1 MTAPDELR
9 VAAAAHDEGA
19 IRAILSPLPEDDRAD
34 LAPIAREV
42 VRTEVAHGLEAR
54 HLEPMLVLAYGLL
67 PVTEIR
73 KLGWRSRHLRT
84 DFADIL
90 RRRSPERL
98 GPIVEHLLENVGGE
112 AAWRTVRPLVRDGVI
127 ERPATPAYT
136 IAMLTTTR
144 WRPASELLA
153 ADPSLLDVEAWR
165 LFEVEGGGEDS
176 LANYE
181 KFYGDTWGDAFRAL
195 AAADSR
201 MRDRLLDASLAALGR
216 DFSAYRAG
224 WFSRFH
230 ESLAPTDGERAA
242 RADSYLGLLR
252 SRVGPTVSFAVVALK
267 RIERA
272 GMLPGSTLLD
282 RIGPVLTEASAGTA
296 KAALDLVGAA
306 GTRSPGEAE
315 RAALVAVEAMRH
327 PAVDVQRAAIALV
340 SRLAAAPDV
349 EVAAAVVDR
358 LPDVA
363 ASQRSD
369 AAALVERLAG
379 EAALAPPARPIAP
392 APPLEATSV
401 ARSPTDP
408 SRALEPIETLEELVD
423 VAVSVIETGEPAD
436 DLERVLDAVRRFGHR
451 ESPAFARLTAPIA
464 RRARTLLKRRE
475 SIPFN
480 GFDAR
485 SDIAA
490 LLLAWATGEV
500 TPSAE
505 IHSSVN
511 PGAGAFLSAR
521 AREAAEDVA
530 RGESRPSVALPTHRG
545 GWIEPAA
552 LVERL
557 GRHPPASTL
566 DFVAAILRLAGD
578 GRPMALKAAR
588 ELAGEVGAVVRYAL
602 GGEEAIGKTA
612 SWWVAAGRVR
622 APGFDDV
629 AVARRHGDLGPEAA
643 RAATTSLRIVRPR
656 GTYEELILDV
666 QPPPQDGTPLEMPTA
681 LMLRNPSVM
690 TWTGR
695 SDAVMTRWI
704 ATIQPGYREVWAA
717 IGSLLIG
724 RNLDWW
730 SAEWGNRAFLEP
742 FLDPWTDLESHAIEL
757 IGIALGAKEAG
768 ERGLASDV
776 ARLAIAG
783 GRLEAAGLARGF
795 AAAATLKLDRPQRW
809 AQSLADVAAD
819 SDRHTGVVAESIARS
834 LGAVRER
841 PGASLVPVLR
851 LLDELLAETGS
862 RVVEAAHPDLE
873 ALGSLGGQA
882 GRLARSILARGD
894 SGVG

>member
-9 VAAAAHDEGA
+9 VAAAAHDEAA
-19 IRAILSPLPEDDRAD
+19 IRAILSPLPEADRAD

-42 VRTEVAHGLEAR
+42 VRAEVANGLEAR
-54 HLEPMLVLAYGLL
+54 HLGPMLVLAYGLL

-84 DFADIL
+84 DVADVL

-98 GPIVEHLLENVGGE
+98 GPIAEHLLENVGGE
-112 AAWRTVRPLVRDGVI
+112 AAWRTVRPLVREGVL
-127 ERPATPAYT
+127 ERPTTPAYT
-136 IAMLTTTR
+136 IAMLTMTR
-144 WRPASELLA
+144 WRPASELLDS
-153 ADPSLLDVEAWR
+153 DPSLLDVEVWR

-195 AAADSR
+195 AAADPG

-216 DFSAYRAG
+216 DFSTYRAG

-230 ESLAPTDGERAA
+230 ESLAPTVAERAA
-242 RADSYLGLLR
+242 RAEAYLGLLR
-252 SRVGPTVSFAVVALK
+252 SRVGPTVSFAVAALK
-267 RIERA
+267 QVEGA
-272 GMLPGSTLLD
+272 GLLEPSMLLD
-282 RIGPVLTEASAGTA
+282 RIGPVLSEASAGTA
-296 KAALDLVGAA
+296 KAGLSLVGAA
-306 GTRSPGEAE
+306 GTRSPDEAG
-315 RAALVAVEAMRH
+315 RAAHVATDGLRH
-327 PAVDVQRAAIALV
+327 PAVDVQRVAIALV
-340 SRLAAAPDV
+340 SRLGAVPD
-349 EVAAAVVDR
+349 ADLAAVVADR

-363 ASQRSD
+363 ASQRSA
-369 AAALVERLAG
+369 AAALVERLGG
-379 EAALAPPARPIAP
+379 EP
-392 APPLEATSV
+392 APPSGRPV
-401 ARSPTDP
+401 AGEEPSRAGRPPLMPTDP
-408 SRALEPIETLEELVD
+408 SRALARIERLEELVD

-436 DLERVLDAVRRFGHR
+436 DLERVLDAMRRFGDR

-475 SIPFN
+475 SMPFN

-490 LLLAWATGEV
+490 VLLAWATGEV

-505 IHSSVN
+505 IHSMVN

-521 AREAAEDVA
+521 ARESAEDIA

-557 GRHPPASTL
+557 GGRPPASTL
-566 DFVAAILRLAGD
+566 DLVAAILRLAGD
-578 GRPMALKAAR
+578 GRPEALEAAR
-588 ELAGEVGAVVRYAL
+588 ELAGEVGAVVRYSL

-612 SWWVAAGRVR
+612 SWWVAAARVR

-629 AVARRHGDLGPEAA
+629 AVARRHGDLGAEAA

-656 GTYEELILDV
+656 GTYEQLILDV
-666 QPPPQDGTPLEMPTA
+666 QPPPRDGTPLEMPTA

-695 SDAVMTRWI
+695 SDPVMTRWI

-742 FLDPWTDLESHAIEL
+742 FLDPWTELESHAIEL
-757 IGIALGAKEAG
+757 IAIALAAKEAG
-768 ERGLASDV
+768 ESGLASDV
-776 ARLAIAG
+776 ARLAIADA
-783 GRLEAAGLARGF
+783 RLDAAGLARGF
-795 AAAATLKLDRPQRW
+795 ATAASLMLDRPQRW
-809 AQSLADVAAD
+809 AQSLVGVAAD
-819 SDRHTGVVAESIARS
+819 SDRHAAVVAESIARS

-841 PGASLVPVLR
+841 PAASLVPLLR
-851 LLDELLAETGS
+851 LLDELLAATGS
-862 RVVEAAHPDLE
+862 GVVDAARPDLE
-873 ALGSLGGQA
+873 TLGSSGGQA
-882 GRLARSILARGD
+882 GRLARSILARGGGD
-894 SGVG
+894 VR